1 VAEATAR
8 GPAWRINL
16 WLFLGTVAS
25 VFGTFFLASLGDSTD
40 VRRAAVD
47 AGQFTGSLLT
57 ILVAHELAHYVA
69 ARIHEVDASLPYFI
83 PMPLSPFGTMGAVIR
98 MRDRIPTRKALLDI
112 GASGPLAGLAFAIPL
127 YVWGAHHSEVKEVTG
142 PAVELGESIA
152 IKLIDRFAAPHV
164 PEGKEL
170 FLSPVAFGAWGG
182 MFITMINL
190 LPVGQLDG
198 GHVAYALFGPRQDK
212 IAQWVHRSMLAF
224 FFVSLAMPLV
234 RDLHAGI
241 GLYRV
246 GMHVHN
252 ALFWL
257 VWFEVLA
264 ILGALSAA
272 HPPEPGSLSVRDRA
286 LGIVGLLVLAGVGRE
301 KHSLLLWGGWFVGLA
316 LLLAMEARSGAL
328 RKTSLLD
335 HPPTGAAKLT
345 PGRAAVAILTLVAF
359 ALLFMPQPISM

>member
-1 VAEATAR
+1 
-8 GPAWRINL
+8 
-16 WLFLGTVAS
+16 

-40 VRRAAVD
+40 ARRACMEA
-47 AGQFTGSLLT
+47 AQFTGSLLT
-57 ILVAHELAHYVA
+57 ILVAHELAHYIA

-152 IKLIDRFAAPHV
+152 IKLIDHLAAPAV

-198 GHVAYALFGPRQDK
+198 GHVAYALFGLRQDK
-212 IAQWVHRSMLAF
+212 IAQWVHRSLLAF
-224 FFVSLAMPLV
+224 FFVSLATPLV
-234 RDLHAGI
+234 RDLRAGI
-241 GLYRV
+241 GLYRI

-264 ILGALSAA
+264 VLGSLSGARER
-272 HPPEPGSLSVRDRA
+272 EPGSLSVRDRLLA
-286 LGIVGLLVLAGVGRE
+286 IVGLLVVAGFGRE
-301 KHSLLLWGGWFVGLA
+301 KHSPMLWGAWFIGLA
-316 LLLAMEARSGAL
+316 FLLAMEVRSGAL

-335 HPPTGAAKLT
+335 HPPTGAAPLGA
-345 PGRAAVAILTLVAF
+345 GRAAVAILTLVVF
-359 ALLFMPQPISM
+359 VLLFMPQPISM